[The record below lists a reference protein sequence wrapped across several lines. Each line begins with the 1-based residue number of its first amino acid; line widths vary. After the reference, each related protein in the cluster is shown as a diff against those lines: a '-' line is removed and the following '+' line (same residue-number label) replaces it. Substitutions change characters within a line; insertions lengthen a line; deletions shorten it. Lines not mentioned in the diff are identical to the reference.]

1 MTDTIKT
8 KTAQRLRAKSTCWLT
23 MPQHDVAP
31 RLVPGAVDVPDDQSL
46 PVAKQFIAETTAATD
61 AADGTISRLN
71 EEYEVLGVA
80 GESPVC
86 RVYKVR
92 NEQLGSVMALKLLKD
107 EFATSDAAN
116 RQFQRE
122 ISAAVTLCHPN
133 IVPVYGHG
141 RLDNGAVFVV
151 EKLCD
156 GARNLSQIVRDDGPL
171 ESARAANLFVQIADA
186 MAHAHSKAVV
196 HGDLKPSNIV
206 VQSGQTDEEE
216 TASVIDF
223 GIATVLQSA
232 RSAVS
237 DVKSTGEIF
246 GTPEYMSPEQCLGEP
261 LDQRSDIYSFGCLM
275 YETLVGRAPFR
286 GINPVQ
292 IIMQHLTGAFPGFD
306 DALRQRPLAADLEMI
321 IKKCLEKDAAMRYQS
336 FDELKSALEQLRTG
350 DRRAPVAYYTY
361 ATLGQRLNA
370 SLLDGLI
377 ICVLCAFFIPGL
389 SALVRALGQHMPYG
403 ETLNQL
409 ISPIIFTP
417 WPAAWTAFTAG
428 RIFCNDLFANPPAGM
443 ICLVVLLFLYF
454 GAFECSPLRATPG
467 KLWAGLQVQSR
478 NGEGITFF
486 SFVKRM
492 LAKAIT
498 FQSAL
503 LCSFFFNG
511 RSSLADT
518 WLYPPSDEFSGTFV
532 VQKCKTPDRI
542 RPNRFIRPQ
551 DTKMAEAHRFRKRAL
566 AILALQVVCFL
577 FAQLGSSDLMQGVTG
592 CIWLLAWMA
601 PSAIV
606 ALTFHARCKQ
616 LSQSSASWSS
626 PSWTTLFM
634 RSLNRGK
641 RQS

>member
-8 KTAQRLRAKSTCWLT
+8 KTAERLRAKSTCWLT
-23 MPQHDVAP
+23 MPQHDMAP
-31 RLVPGAVDVPDDQSL
+31 QLVPEVDP
-46 PVAKQFIAETTAATD
+46 PNPATAAE
-61 AADGTISRLN
+61 DGTGARLN
-71 EEYEVLGVA
+71 DEYEILGVA

-107 EFATSDAAN
+107 EFSTSDAAN

-122 ISAAVTLCHPN
+122 ISAATTLCHPN

-156 GARNLSQIVRDDGPL
+156 NARNLSQIVRDGGPL
-171 ESARAANLFVQIADA
+171 EAGRAANLFVQIADA

-206 VQSGQTDEEE
+206 VQSSDTGEEE

-237 DVKSTGEIF
+237 DVKNTGEIF

-275 YETLVGRAPFR
+275 YETLVGRAPFL

-292 IIMQHLTGAFPGFD
+292 IIMQHLNGAFPGFD
-306 DALRQRPLAADLEMI
+306 DALRARPLAADLEMI
-321 IKKCLEKDAAMRYQS
+321 IQKCLEKDPAMRYQS
-336 FDELKSALEQLRTG
+336 FDQLKLDLAQLRTG
-350 DRRAPVAYYTY
+350 QKRAQVAYYTY

-370 SLLDGLI
+370 SLLDGVI
-377 ICVLCAFFIPGL
+377 FCVLCAFLMPGL
-389 SALVRALGQHMPYG
+389 AALIRLVGHNPLFGA
-403 ETLNQL
+403 TLQQL
-409 ISPIIFTP
+409 ISPLIFTP
-417 WPAAWTAFTAG
+417 WPAVCVADAAST
-428 RIFCNDLFANPPAGM
+428 IVLNDLISSTPFSLL
-443 ICLVVLLFLYF
+443 CLVVLLFLYF

-467 KLWAGLQVQSR
+467 KLYVHLQVQTR
-478 NGEGITFF
+478 TGQGISLL
-486 SFVKRM
+486 SFIKRM

-503 LCSFFFNG
+503 LCSFIFNG
-511 RSSLADT
+511 RGSVSDK
-518 WLYPPSDEFSGTFV
+518 WLYPPTDEFSGTFV
-532 VQKCKTPDRI
+532 MYKCKTPDHI
-542 RPNRFIRPQ
+542 RPNRFVCPQ
-551 DTKMAEAHRFRKRAL
+551 ETTLAEAHRFRKRAL
-566 AILALQVVCFL
+566 AILALQAVWIF
-577 FAQLGSSDLMQGVTG
+577 FAHIGCSSFMQGLNDSIG
-592 CIWLLAWMA
+592 MIPWMA
-601 PSAIV
+601 PSIIV
-606 ALTFHARCKQ
+606 ALIFHARCKQ
-616 LSQSSASWSS
+616 LSGAAASWSS
-626 PSWTTLFM
+626 PTWTTLFM